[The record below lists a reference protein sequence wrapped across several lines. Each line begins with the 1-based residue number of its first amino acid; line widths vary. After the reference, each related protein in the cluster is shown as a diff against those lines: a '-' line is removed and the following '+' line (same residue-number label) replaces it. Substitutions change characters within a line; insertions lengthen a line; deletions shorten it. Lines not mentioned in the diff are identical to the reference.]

1 MTLILSAVLFV
12 LLIFPH
18 ELGHFTVAKAVGVK
32 VNEFSFGMGPALFK
46 KQKGETLYSI
56 RLIPVG
62 GYCAMEGEDGGS
74 DDERSF
80 ANKPA
85 WAKLAVL
92 FAGAAMNLLI
102 AVLVITIINLAVGTI
117 STSVAEVNKQGPAY
131 EAGIR
136 EGDKILA
143 VNGNEIK
150 EWRDIGERI
159 SDSDKVEIT
168 YERDGECYT
177 ETMIP
182 AEAEDGRKIV
192 GITAGREHS
201 FIQSVKYGFLGTGN
215 MIKAIF
221 ESIRMLLT
229 GEAPVSDLA
238 GPVGIFSMVGQTR
251 EYGIMFFGFL
261 VAFISVNLAVLN
273 LLPLPALDGG
283 RILFVLVR
291 KISGGRI
298 TDEMEGSVHMVGM
311 ALLLLL
317 FVFATWND
325 IGRLFS

>member
-1 MTLILSAVLFV
+1 MTLILAAVLFV

-46 KQKGETLYSI
+46 KQKGETLYSV
-56 RLIPVG
+56 RLVPLG

-74 DDERSF
+74 EDERSF

-102 AVLVITIINLAVGTI
+102 AVLVVTIMNFSVGTV
-117 STSVAEVNKQGPAY
+117 STSVEEVSPTGPAY

-136 EGDKILA
+136 QGDRILE
-143 VNGNEIK
+143 VNGNRIK
-150 EWRDIGERI
+150 EWKDIGENI
-159 SDSDKVEIT
+159 IDSDKVTIT
-168 YERDGECYT
+168 YERDGESFT
-177 ETMIP
+177 EEINTV
-182 AEAEDGRKIV
+182 ESEDGRKII
-192 GITAGREHS
+192 GITAAREHS
-201 FIQSVKYGFLGTGN
+201 FIKAVKYGFTGTGN
-215 MIKAIF
+215 MIIVIF
-221 ESIRMLLT
+221 ESIKMLLT
-229 GEAPVSDLA
+229 GEAPVSELA

-251 EYGIMFFGFL
+251 QYGITFFGGL
-261 VAFISVNLAVLN
+261 VAFISVNLAVMN

-298 TDEMEGSVHMVGM
+298 TDEMEGTVHMVGM

-325 IGRLFS
+325 LGRLFN